1 MKKILFVDS
10 DPRLAVGLAQL
21 LAGLGEGFE
30 TRQVQSAREALASL
44 ETSPCDIIVAA
55 LGLPEI
61 NGGELL
67 ARMRQHHPRTVRL
80 LLSEPRQRE
89 LAARYAGEVHQLLPR
104 NSSSQ
109 ALLNALL
116 RGAALHD
123 VLTSE
128 RLMQLVGNLKS
139 LPSMPGLYLS
149 LIEAMKDPNST
160 VESLG
165 GIIAQDIGMTARV
178 LQIVN
183 SAVFG
188 LREKITNPGQ
198 AATFLGLDTLRSL
211 VLSVGVFSQFEQG
224 EIEEFSVQETW
235 QHSLEV
241 AAFARA
247 ILVSERCDKKQ
258 LEEGALAGMMHDC
271 GKLVLASNRAK
282 RLRAATLIAQRD
294 GLDRTDTE
302 RRIFGASHAGL
313 GAYLLCEWGMP
324 STVIEAV
331 CFHHTPSLCREQD
344 FSLVTAV
351 HAANCIAESGDLDGP
366 GGPIAGLDADY
377 LERLGFARR
386 LPHWIEACRQVRLV
400 EVLQQPS

>member
-1 MKKILFVDS
+1 MKKVLFVDS
-10 DPRLAVGLAQL
+10 DPRISVGIAQL
-21 LAGLGEGFE
+21 LSGIGEGFE
-30 TRQVQSAREALASL
+30 TRQASGGREALAAL
-44 ETSPCDIIVAA
+44 ETAPCDIIVVE
-55 LGLPEI
+55 LGLPEM

-67 ARMRQHHPRTVRL
+67 ARMREHHPRTVRL
-80 LLSEPRQRE
+80 LLTEPRQRE
-89 LAARYAGEVHQLLPR
+89 LAVRYGSEAHQVLAR
-104 NSSSQ
+104 NSSTQ

-123 VLTSE
+123 VLNSA
-128 RLMQLVGNLKS
+128 RLMNLVGNLKS

-165 GIIAQDIGMTARV
+165 EIIARDIGMTARV

-211 VLSVGVFSQFEQG
+211 VLSVGVFSQFEHD
-224 EIEEFSVQETW
+224 EIEEFSVQATW
-235 QHSLEV
+235 EHSLEV
-241 AAFARA
+241 AAFTRA
-247 ILVSERCDKKQ
+247 ILVAERCDKK
-258 LEEGALAGMMHDC
+258 LIEEGALAGMMHDC
-271 GKLVLASNRAK
+271 GKLVLATNRAK
-282 RLRAATLIAQRD
+282 RLQAAAQLAERD
-294 GLDRTDTE
+294 GLDRADTE

-331 CFHHTPSLCREQD
+331 CFHHAPGQCREPD
-344 FSLVTAV
+344 FSLLTAL
-351 HAANCIAESGDLDGP
+351 HAANCIAHVDLDGP
-366 GGPIAGLDADY
+366 GGELRGLDLEY
-377 LERLGFARR
+377 LERLGLARR
-386 LPHWIEACRQVRLV
+386 LPHWIEACRSARETANTKLD
-400 EVLQQPS
+400 